1 MIKNLPAPT
10 SVKRV
15 KSFVGACSYYRSLVP
30 DFSKTAE
37 DLIKLTRKHV
47 KFHWGQD
54 QEIAFNQL
62 KDVLVSREVMATP
75 QLDKPYKLYTDACGY
90 AVGGILVQ
98 DDKNGV
104 ERVIQ
109 YVSHSLSTTQRKW
122 SVSELE
128 GYAIVYCINKLRP
141 YLYGA
146 SFTVF
151 TDHLFTKEM
160 QNARIQRWGVLLQ
173 EYGAKIEYTSS
184 SSNIRADVISY
195 YTYRSRG
202 SN

>member
-1 MIKNLPAPT
+1 M
-10 SVKRV
+10 
-15 KSFVGACSYYRSLVP
+15 
-30 DFSKTAE
+30 
-37 DLIKLTRKHV
+37 
-47 KFHWGQD
+47 KFHWGPD
-54 QEIAFNQL
+54 QEIAFNKL
-62 KDVLVSREVMATP
+62 KDLLVSREVMATP

-122 SVSELE
+122 SVPEVE
-128 GYAIVYCINKLRP
+128 GYAIIYCINKLRP

-151 TDHLFTKEM
+151 TDHRPLKALFTKEM

-173 EYGAKIEYTSS
+173 EYGANIEYTSG
-184 SSNIRADVISY
+184 SSNIRADML
-195 YTYRSRG
+195 SR
-202 SN
+202 NLHLQITWQ